1 MKDSLVYI
9 DNILDA
15 MEKAE
20 AFVSGMEYNQFE
32 KDTRTVFP
40 VIRTL
45 EIIGEAVK
53 RLPSEFRERYPHI
66 PWKDIAG
73 MRDKIIHGYDEVDL
87 RIVWKAVRQ
96 DIPRLKPHIRQI
108 LSEFVGQEDG

>member
-73 MRDKIIHGYDEVDL
+73 RIKSYTATMRWTCASCGKRYD
-87 RIVWKAVRQ
+87 RIF
-96 DIPRLKPHIRQI
+96 P
-108 LSEFVGQEDG
+108 G